1 MAKITGT
8 TAANYLL
15 GTAYA
20 DTILGLGGN
29 DVLEGR
35 GGNDILDGGAGSDR
49 LSGGA
54 GTDTLK
60 GGIGNDR
67 LSGGTGNDIFMF
79 GTGDG
84 QDVITDFAAGDIIR
98 LSGYSSARSL
108 TQVGTSVVLTLSAT
122 DKITFSNA
130 ALATVKGALQFSG
143 GTSGGGTTAGTIT
156 GTSSWDTLTG
166 TAGND
171 TIYGLAGHDVI
182 NGGGGNDRIYGGL
195 GGDDLRGGAG
205 ADVFV
210 YSGRADAPPYGLMYY
225 ESDRILDFEAVDRID
240 LSAVDANSL
249 LAGVQSFHFAG
260 YSNGAPADRSAG
272 SLYVG
277 VDGAYTWIFGY
288 TDNSGYPN
296 FFIDLSGGVTPTS
309 ANFIL

>member
-1 MAKITGT
+1 MARITGT
-8 TAANYLL
+8 TAANTLL

-35 GGNDILDGGAGSDR
+35 GGNDSLDGGTGADR

-54 GTDTLK
+54 GADTLK

-67 LSGGTGNDIFMF
+67 LSGGTGNDVFLF

-84 QDVITDFAAGDIIR
+84 QDVITDFAAGDMIR

-130 ALATVKGALQFSG
+130 TLATVKGALQFSG
-143 GTSGGGTTAGTIT
+143 GTSTGGTTGGAIIGTNA
-156 GTSSWDTLTG
+156 WDTLNG

-171 TIYGLAGHDVI
+171 IIHGLAGHDVI
-182 NGGGGNDRIYGGL
+182 NGGAGNDRIYGGL
-195 GGDDLRGGAG
+195 GGDDLRGGSG
-205 ADVFV
+205 ADVFA
-210 YSGRADAPPYGLMYY
+210 YSSRAEAPPYGLMYY
-225 ESDRILDFEAVDRID
+225 ESDRILDFEAIDRID
-240 LSAVDANSL
+240 LSAVDANALVS
-249 LAGVQSFHFAG
+249 GVQSFHLAG
-260 YSNGAPADRSAG
+260 YSTGAPADRSAG

-277 VDGAYTWIFGY
+277 VDGAYTWVFGY
-288 TDNSGYPN
+288 TDSSGHPN
-296 FFIDLSGGVTPTS
+296 FFIDLSGGATPTS